1 MYYLKLTS
9 QTTFNT
15 CLLLV
20 KTHLQSLNK
29 PLVKVKNKQTKEPT
43 RTRHLTEAPTVPAA
57 PAAEFTL

>member
-29 PLVKVKNKQTKEPT
+29 PLVKVKNKQTKEPN
-43 RTRHLTEAPTVPAA
+43 RTRHLTKAPTVPAA
-57 PAAEFTL
+57 RAAEFTL